1 MNKKFSAVQN
11 LKNKEKVVYESFYE
25 YNKAEDRISLN
36 SQKLLRFI
44 IEQSLTLPLMSRY
57 KLEENG
63 NGTEIQIMS
72 ISENVHELFEE
83 HESLDKNSVLLSLPK
98 IWNGLVNTCTFF
110 EDNFIIFNI
119 VEDSGVLAI
128 ETGQNPKFE
137 FLIKHPLLYQKTKDN
152 FYEVT

>member
-11 LKNKEKVVYESFYE
+11 LKNKEELVYESFYD

-36 SQKLLRFI
+36 PQKLLRFI

-57 KLEENG
+57 KLGGNG
-63 NGTEIQIMS
+63 NGTEIQITT
-72 ISENVHELFEE
+72 ISENFYELFEE

-98 IWNGLVNTCTFF
+98 IWTGLVDACTFF

-128 ETGQNPKFE
+128 ETGQSPNFE
-137 FLIKHPLLYQKTKDN
+137 FLIKHPLLHQKAKDN